1 MVVAGRGAGLRSH
14 GPRRSTRR
22 LYRYL
27 PGLGGSDGLDFTLLP
42 RLPCLPL
49 GAVLHHIGPPS
60 AILLSGPRRPLLGPC
75 RRCASGIVDAVCSAI
90 SGKTWR
96 ADCLTFWRKQGPMK
110 ESILQ
115 FEARAHRTQV
125 VALWQRVFGYGTAHN
140 APHFAI
146 DKKLAAGD
154 GLFFV
159 AEAGGKVVGSV
170 MAGYDG
176 HRGWIYSLAVLPE
189 YRGRGLGS
197 RLMRH
202 AEERLKRL
210 GCPKINLQI
219 MQENEGVQAFYRKL
233 GYQTEQ
239 RISMGKKILENITL
253 AEPGAAPD
261 GGPATPV
268 SNSSGSGGPPSVS

>member
-1 MVVAGRGAGLRSH
+1 ME
-14 GPRRSTRR
+14 
-22 LYRYL
+22 
-27 PGLGGSDGLDFTLLP
+27 
-42 RLPCLPL
+42 
-49 GAVLHHIGPPS
+49 
-60 AILLSGPRRPLLGPC
+60 
-75 RRCASGIVDAVCSAI
+75 
-90 SGKTWR
+90 
-96 ADCLTFWRKQGPMK
+96 

-125 VALWQRVFGYGTAHN
+125 VALWQRVLGYGTAHN

-146 DKKLAAGD
+146 DKKLAADD
-154 GLFFV
+154 GLFFI
-159 AEAGGKVVGSV
+159 AEAGGRVVGSI

-219 MQENEGVQAFYRKL
+219 MQGNEGVQAFYCKL

-239 RISMGKKILENITL
+239 RISMGKKILENIPL
-253 AEPGAAPD
+253 AEPGAASN
-261 GGPATPV
+261 GGPATRLG
-268 SNSSGSGGPPSVS
+268 NSGGAEGPPSVS